1 MSTDLQV
8 FLPKFRNKQQYKC
21 IIERSFN
28 EAIEDATNNSQ
39 SPQNKFRQG
48 LIDVVTPH
56 KELDLFLAQ
65 DIIAIKPQSGT
76 ALQMRRINDIKSRV
90 SSCYASRQISPSKI
104 IDSSYTNNS
113 LTSNQYFHKNKIYQN
128 YKYKS
133 VADDFDRNLLNNTC
147 DIVKSQKVKNK
158 IKDFQ
163 FQLYHKK
170 HQPLFELSEENIN
183 FLAARDPIQFN
194 FQQSQLQSEQQSIQ
208 KQEDHQ
214 EAFEQNFEPANQVL
228 ITETDESSKFLDKA
242 LIKTMKNS
250 LDSFRFQNKRSKS
263 ELRGKAT
270 TLQSTIKT
278 ERNDLNNS
286 INTINNEL
294 ESSRNSINFKYKNN
308 QPNQLLPPI
317 FSLEQFSGN
326 IDQLHSYA
334 KMANKGKICTEN
346 FIQKGIP
353 SSYPAVHVMSPKFT
367 TSNSPSPS
375 QKCKTESNYRTRS
388 SSISG
393 TNFIK
398 KNDSNQRM
406 MMITSPNV
414 ETEESTLKLDSL
426 IQQQRVRNVQD
437 ISNKVQSQ
445 LEFNSNE
452 IKQAMDSIRKH
463 FWGSTIKDQHYIKLS
478 QDQLFYEFLQFC
490 QISHKVLE
498 MHRQN
503 LIQLPTD
510 LKKNQLKLMDL
521 IKETDKTIL
530 LEVMQEAFP
539 VLKENINSIK
549 QRILEALNFK
559 LPKQIDKSTFYT
571 IGWEGFQNFIQIAV
585 TKKANLSE
593 IANFIVKF
601 FNPQQHKYIQVD
613 DFIST
618 LKTVSSKVDKYV
630 DQKSKKTIF
639 SAFEQNF
646 KLLGIVVPG
655 VSVFKSSQLRVIIM
669 ENKVNHNELIDLIFE
684 SF

>member
-21 IIERSFN
+21 IIERTFN

-56 KELDLFLAQ
+56 KELDQFLAQ

-76 ALQMRRINDIKSRV
+76 AVQMRRINEIKSRV

-104 IDSSYTNNS
+104 IDSSQSNS
-113 LTSNQYFHKNKIYQN
+113 QTSNQYFHKNKIYQN

-133 VADDFDRNLLNNTC
+133 LVDDFDRNLLNNTC
-147 DIVKSQKVKNK
+147 DVIKSQKVKNK
-158 IKDFQ
+158 IKDLQ

-183 FLAARDPIQFN
+183 CLTARDTIQFN
-194 FQQSQLQSEQQSIQ
+194 FQQTQLQSEQQSTQ
-208 KQEDHQ
+208 KQDDHFI
-214 EAFEQNFEPANQVL
+214 AFDQNIEPTNQTL
-228 ITETDESSKFLDKA
+228 ITETDENSKFLGKA

-250 LDSFRFQNKRSKS
+250 LDSFKFQNNNLRSKS

-270 TLQSTIKT
+270 LQTTMKT
-278 ERNDLNNS
+278 ERSDLNNS

-294 ESSRNSINFKYKNN
+294 QSTRNSINFKYKNN

-346 FIQKGIP
+346 FIQKGVP
-353 SSYPAVHVMSPKFT
+353 SCYPAVNVLSPKFT

-375 QKCKTESNYRTRS
+375 QKCKTEINCRTRS

-398 KNDSNQRM
+398 KNDSHQKM

-426 IQQQRVRNVQD
+426 IHQQRVRNVQD

-445 LEFNSNE
+445 LVFNQNE
-452 IKQAMDSIRKH
+452 IKQSMDSIRNH
-463 FWGSTIKDQHYIKLS
+463 FWGSNIKDQHYIKLS

-510 LKKNQLKLMDL
+510 QKKNQLKLMDL
-521 IKETDKTIL
+521 IKETDKTVL

-571 IGWEGFQNFIQIAV
+571 IGWEGFQNFVQIAV
-585 TKKANLSE
+585 TKKAGLSE
-593 IANFIVKF
+593 IANFIFKF
-601 FNPQQHKYIQVD
+601 FNPYQHKYIQVD

-618 LKTVSSKVDKYV
+618 LKTISSKVDKYV
-630 DQKSKKTIF
+630 DSKSKKTIF
-639 SAFEQNF
+639 SAFQQNF

-684 SF
+684 NF

>member
-21 IIERSFN
+21 IIERTFN

-65 DIIAIKPQSGT
+65 DIISIKPQSGT
-76 ALQMRRINDIKSRV
+76 ALQMRKINDIKSRV

-104 IDSSYTNNS
+104 IDCSQTNS
-113 LTSNQYFHKNKIYQN
+113 QTSNQYFHKNRIYQN

-133 VADDFDRNLLNNTC
+133 IADDFDRNLLNNTC
-147 DIVKSQKVKNK
+147 DVVKGQKVKNK
-158 IKDFQ
+158 IKDLQ
-163 FQLYHKK
+163 FKLYHKK

-183 FLAARDPIQFN
+183 CLTARDTIQFN
-194 FQQSQLQSEQQSIQ
+194 FQQAHIQSEQQSIQ
-208 KQEDHQ
+208 RYEDQ
-214 EAFEQNFEPANQVL
+214 QTAFEQNNELTNKTL
-228 ITETDESSKFLDKA
+228 ITETDETSKFLDKA

-250 LDSFRFQNKRSKS
+250 LDSFRYQNNSLRSKS

-270 TLQSTIKT
+270 LQTTIKT
-278 ERNDLNNS
+278 EKNELNNS
-286 INTINNEL
+286 INSINYEL
-294 ESSRNSINFKYKNN
+294 ESSRNSTNLKYKNN

-346 FIQKGIP
+346 FIQKGVP
-353 SSYPAVHVMSPKFT
+353 SSYPAVNVLSPKFT
-367 TSNSPSPS
+367 SSNSPSPS

-398 KNDSNQRM
+398 KNDTHQR

-445 LEFNSNE
+445 LGFNYNE

-478 QDQLFYEFLQFC
+478 QDQLYYEFLQFC

-510 LKKNQLKLMDL
+510 QKKNQLKLMDL
-521 IKETDKTIL
+521 IKETDKTVL

-585 TKKANLSE
+585 TKKAGLSE

-601 FNPQQHKYIQVD
+601 FNPYQHKYIQVD

-618 LKTVSSKVDKYV
+618 IKTISSKVDKYV
-630 DQKSKKTIF
+630 DSKSKKTIF
-639 SAFEQNF
+639 SALEQNF